1 MLHPQAEAAMALWS
15 QGPSITDAGF
25 DATGIEQ
32 MRREALAAAAA
43 EPREPVHR
51 VRDVDADGVPC
62 RLYIPDG
69 AEGVVVFLHGGGFAF
84 GDIDTHDAQSRR
96 VVNRTGCA
104 VLTVGYRRPPEHRF
118 PAAPHDVDRAVAW
131 LRSSGED
138 QGLRTSRLMA
148 LGDSA
153 GGNLALVVALRNP
166 GVLSAIVLVYP
177 FLDPDQGSETYRTQD
192 NFALSSAECRWYWE
206 QYAGRAADLRDSDL
220 APLLS
225 TSLGGLPPTLIQS
238 AEHDVLLGED
248 LTLARR
254 IADCGGTVE
263 STAYP
268 GMIHGF
274 WRHPEL
280 FDAAE
285 PALAETADFLRRHP

>member
-1 MLHPQAEAAMALWS
+1 
-15 QGPSITDAGF
+15 
-25 DATGIEQ
+25 
-32 MRREALAAAAA
+32 MRREALAVAAA

-62 RLYIPDG
+62 RLYIPDA
-69 AEGVVVFLHGGGFAF
+69 AEGVVVFLHGGGFVF

-96 VVNRTGCA
+96 VANRTGCA

-118 PAAPHDVDRAVAW
+118 PAAPQDVDRAVAW
-131 LRSSGED
+131 LRSSGEG
-138 QGLRTSRLMA
+138 QGLRTDRLVA

-153 GGNLALVVALRNP
+153 GGNLALVAALRNP
-166 GVLSAIVLVYP
+166 GVFSAMVLIYP
-177 FLDPDQGSETYRTQD
+177 FLDPDQAAGTYRSQHNLGLT
-192 NFALSSAECRWYWE
+192 AAECRWFWE
-206 QYAGRAADLRDSDL
+206 QYAASAVDLREPDL

-225 TSLGGLPPTLIQS
+225 ASLGGLPATLIQS

-248 LTLARR
+248 LVLVQR
-254 IADCGGTVE
+254 IADSGGTVV
-263 STAYP
+263 STTYP

-274 WRHPEL
+274 WRHPEM

-285 PALAETADFLRRHP
+285 PALAEAAGFLRRHL